1 MKTSHAVAELL
12 GALAVT
18 MLVKPLMLICGINWL
33 LEVATLNQVPY
44 SLASWFGALLVIM
57 AFNVTINT
65 KTK

>member
-1 MKTSHAVAELL
+1 MKTSTAIAELL

-44 SLASWFGALLVIM
+44 ALSSWFGALLVIM